1 MSVNYGRNDT
11 LRREESAIIQIFN
24 LDKSVKNVEM
34 GGDQK
39 MLIILFSYAISEQ
52 NKYNSTFFII
62 K

>member
-34 GGDQK
+34 GGGQN
-39 MLIILFSYAISEQ
+39 MLIILFSYVREQ